1 MSALTEKAG
10 LGRLRPPQF
19 VQLLCVCG
27 GGGGEGWREPP
38 QLPGNGE
45 GSMGKAWELK
55 LEEAVYVIH
64 NEGILAAYFLYLD
77 VTGMFACWVFLE
89 QYCTSMGADYCTDMG
104 ADYCTDMGA
113 DYCTAMGADYCT
125 DMGAD

>member
-1 MSALTEKAG
+1 MHLQRKLALVVSG
-10 LGRLRPPQF
+10 LPNSCNY
-19 VQLLCVCG
+19 CVWG

-77 VTGMFACWVFLE
+77 VTGMFAC
-89 QYCTSMGADYCTDMG
+89 
-104 ADYCTDMGA
+104 
-113 DYCTAMGADYCT
+113 
-125 DMGAD
+125 